1 MRQFDCPEF
10 DSCYSEALAYAQK
23 THEEELGLLRMLAPM
38 PSPSHHEEGRAAV
51 ICQWLKDH
59 GGAAYIDG
67 ANNVICPIGDD
78 GKKPLVVF
86 AAHTDVV
93 FDDTN
98 PLPLVEDPDGFTW
111 RCPGAGDDTA
121 NLCNLLMSAKYLLE
135 HPFASDVA
143 FLVVA
148 NSCEEGLG
156 NLYGTRKLFENYGS
170 RVQEYISYD
179 CYAGMCVNHA
189 VGSHRYRISVD
200 TEGGHSY
207 ANFGRPNAIEVLSE
221 IICSLYALELP
232 KHPKT
237 TCNAGMIE
245 GGTSVNAIAQH
256 AEMLFEFRSAS
267 DGALEEMDGKL
278 EEVFAAHRN
287 GEVQVESRQFGLRPG
302 DGEIDEGKL
311 AALTER
317 SSYAIR
323 KAFGQEV
330 ELSANSTD
338 ANIPLSLGI
347 PANTIG
353 TVRGAGAHTRE
364 EWVDTRSLVP
374 GCALALSLML
384 DYRADA

>member
-1 MRQFDCPEF
+1 M
-10 DSCYSEALAYAQK
+10 AL
-23 THEEELGLLRMLAPM
+23 P
-38 PSPSHHEEGRAAV
+38 
-51 ICQWLKDH
+51 
-59 GGAAYIDG
+59 
-67 ANNVICPIGDD
+67 
-78 GKKPLVVF
+78 
-86 AAHTDVV
+86 
-93 FDDTN
+93 
-98 PLPLVEDPDGFTW
+98 
-111 RCPGAGDDTA
+111 GDDTA

-278 EEVFAAHRN
+278 EEVLAAHRN

>member
-1 MRQFDCPEF
+1 MRHFSRSEF
-10 DSCYSEALAYAQK
+10 DACYEKAYAYARE

-38 PSPSHHEEGRAAV
+38 PSPSHHEERRAAA

-59 GGAAYIDG
+59 GGTAYIDE

-78 GKKPLVVF
+78 GIKPLVVF

-93 FDDTN
+93 FNDTET
-98 PLPLVEDPDGFTW
+98 LPLEEDSDGYTW
-111 RCPGAGDDTA
+111 RCPGVGDDTA

-135 HPFASDVA
+135 HPFSADVA
-143 FLVVA
+143 FLIVA

-156 NLYGTRKLFENYGS
+156 NLDGTRKLFEAYGN

-207 ANFGRPNAIEVLSE
+207 ANFGRPNAIKVLSE

-232 KHPKT
+232 ENPKT
-237 TCNAGMIE
+237 TCNAGTIK
-245 GGTSVNAIAQH
+245 GGTSVNTIAQH

-267 DGALEEMDGKL
+267 DGVLKTMAGKL
-278 EEVFAAHRN
+278 YEVLAAYQSD
-287 GEVQVESRQFGLRPG
+287 EVQVQAKEFGRRPG
-302 DGEIDEGKL
+302 DGEIDEEKL
-311 AALTER
+311 SALTER
-317 SSYAIR
+317 SSYSIA
-323 KAFGQEV
+323 KAFGQDA

-338 ANIPLSLGI
+338 GNIPLSLGI

-364 EWVDTRSLVP
+364 EWIDTRSLIP

-384 DYRADA
+384 DYVA